1 MAVGAGGPLRQPG
14 PVQLLGGLGFALL
27 PTTASFST
35 QAGLRI
41 MGMVLY
47 PLPQI
52 HRNLSAQAQLS
63 YDILS
68 NSFHCSRSRWA
79 QVGRSSCWRRL
90 GTLRLLGGRQASGV

>member
-1 MAVGAGGPLRQPG
+1 MAAGLGLRYDNLG

-68 NSFHCSRSRWA
+68 NSFHLFTFTVGAGWA
-79 QVGRSSCWRRL
+79 L
-90 GTLRLLGGRQASGV
+90 